1 MLVKLLVQLLVKILT
16 AMTERQAALF
26 VAGCMAAL
34 AALRIV
40 TWHPLAHG
48 PRLLLLQ
55 GILIAASMTLFAAGC
70 TALATK
76 RGYWSVVIVL
86 MAFGWGDLMHY
97 ARLVQVSG
105 DVVRRGPESQLER
118 PVSAGLLA
126 TWLQASPG
134 ATVKHDGDAIEA
146 RLAPGE
152 TAFLELPAQPSR
164 NGLLPA
170 GFTPHALQFRIPTLV
185 IEWSATATLQGDFL
199 FLFDAGNWHVQARP
213 WGLTI
218 TTQDRNTGVFTA
230 EHHQLTGQPGQLH
243 RWRVELGPHEATL
256 FRDSVALWYG
266 TNLPIREFIRV
277 GETRSD
283 ELHGGT
289 LRIEQLRVWWE
300 WTTRD
305 LQ

>member
-1 MLVKLLVQLLVKILT
+1 MLVKLLAQLLVKMLT
-16 AMTERQAALF
+16 AMTDRQAVLF
-26 VAGCMAAL
+26 VVGCIVVL
-34 AALRIV
+34 ATLRIV

-48 PRLLLLQ
+48 PRPLLLQ
-55 GILIAASMTLFAAGC
+55 GLLIAASMALLAAGC

-76 RGYWSVVIVL
+76 RGYWAVVIAL

-105 DVVRRGPESQLER
+105 DVVRRGPEAPLER
-118 PVSAGLLA
+118 PVSAELLA
-126 TWLQASPG
+126 TWLRVSPG

-152 TAFLELPAQPSR
+152 TAFLELPAQPPR
-164 NGLLPA
+164 NSLLLA
-170 GFTPHALQFRIPTLV
+170 GFTPHALQFQIPTLV

-199 FLFDAGNWHVQARP
+199 FLFDAGSWHVQSRP

-218 TTQDRNTGVFTA
+218 TTQDRSTGAFTT
-230 EHHQLTGQPGQLH
+230 EDHQFVEQYGEPHQ
-243 RWRVELGPHEATL
+243 WRVELGPHDATL
-256 FRDSVALWYG
+256 FRDNVVLWRA
-266 TNLPIREFIRV
+266 TNLPSREFVRI

-300 WTTRD
+300 WPRREP
-305 LQ
+305 Q